1 MRRDEFLEKL
11 PLVRTAGIKSCFEIG
26 NTMVGGGN
34 PVIIAGPCAVES
46 EEQLLSVAE
55 LVKENGAQGL
65 RGGVYKPRSSPYSF
79 QGLGRTGLEYLAR
92 AKAATGLFT
101 VVEVTSVVQIEEVTG
116 YADLIQI
123 GARNMQNFELLK
135 AAGKCPLPVLL
146 KRGLSATIQ
155 ELLQAAEYILK
166 EGNPR
171 VILCERGIRTF
182 ETITRN
188 TLDINAIPLLKQLT
202 HLPVFADP
210 SHGTGRRDLVVPVA
224 KAALSAGADGL
235 IVEVHPDPAVALS
248 DGLQSLDFSGFESL
262 MKELAL
268 YRPQIKRNL
277 SPSFFPNFKRYQ
289 QLAAAGHRYIPVYAE
304 QVNDAETPVTAYT
317 KLTQGVS
324 GFLLESVER
333 GEQVGRYSFIG
344 WDPLF
349 TFKASG
355 GALTCADHNGSCL
368 IKGEPLAEIEKIMNS
383 LKVAP
388 LPELGKFYGGA
399 VGFTGY
405 DYVREIEKLPSKA
418 QSLTSL
424 PDLYWIVPKYMAR
437 FDHVS
442 HKITLIVLSR
452 VEEDDLEAS
461 YGKAERELAD
471 ILTRFDREIHLES
484 IPNKVAGGIN
494 PSREHTLSKAE
505 FMKKVERI
513 KEYIRAGDAFQV
525 VLSHRFS
532 QDYSGDPFLFYRLL
546 RAINPS
552 PYLFYLN
559 FDGLQLAGSSPEVM
573 VRVEEGRTTLKPIA
587 GTRPRGGTAVD
598 DERLRRELLTDEKER
613 AEHMML
619 VDLGR
624 NDLGRVCKFGSVRVT
639 ELMAFESYSHVMH
652 IVSTIQGELLPGY
665 SSFDLLRAVFPA
677 GTLSG
682 APKIRAMEIIEELE
696 PTRREFYGGAVGYL
710 GFNGNMD
717 TCITIRTVLFK
728 DRKAHLQV
736 GAGIVADSVPDR
748 EYEETM
754 QKAGAMLVALSMAG
768 GGAGC

>member
-1 MRRDEFLEKL
+1 MSREEFLENL
-11 PLVRTAGIKSCFEIG
+11 PLVRATGTKSCFELGSIR
-26 NTMVGGGN
+26 VGDGS

-46 EEQLLSVAE
+46 EEQLLNVAKF
-55 LVKENGAQGL
+55 VKDYGAQGL

-79 QGLGRTGLEYLAR
+79 QGLGRIGLEYLAKAR
-92 AKAATGLFT
+92 AGTGLFT
-101 VVEVTSVVQIEEVTG
+101 VVEVTGVAQVEEVAG

-135 AAGKCPLPVLL
+135 AAGKCLLPVLL

-210 SHGTGRRDLVVPVA
+210 SHGTGRSDLVIPVA

-235 IVEVHPDPAVALS
+235 IVEVHPDPTAALS
-248 DGLQSLDFSGFESL
+248 DGVQSLDFSGFQSL
-262 MKELAL
+262 MKQLAL
-268 YRPQIKRNL
+268 KRRQTERNTPL
-277 SPSFFPNFKRYQ
+277 IAPDFKGYQ
-289 QLAAAGHRYIPVYAE
+289 QLAAAGHRHIPVYTE
-304 QVNDAETPVTAYT
+304 LVNDAETPVTAFT
-317 KLTQGVS
+317 KLTQGAG
-324 GFLLESVER
+324 GFLLESVDR

-344 WDPLF
+344 WDPLLV
-349 TFKASG
+349 FKASG
-355 GALTCADHNGSCL
+355 GVLTCADHNGSSL
-368 IKGEPLAEIEKIMNS
+368 IKGEPMAEIEKMLNS

-388 LPELGKFYGGA
+388 LPELGAFYGGA
-399 VGFTGY
+399 VGYTGY
-405 DYVREIEKLPSKA
+405 DYVREIEKLPSQAKP
-418 QSLTSL
+418 LTGL
-424 PDLYWIVPKYMAR
+424 PDLHWIVPKYLAR

-461 YGKAERELAD
+461 FRGAERELEGV
-471 ILTRFDREIHLES
+471 LTRFDHEIHLDP
-484 IPNKVAGGIN
+484 IPNKTGEGIDS
-494 PSREHTLSKAE
+494 PRECTLSKAE
-505 FMKKVERI
+505 FIKRVERI

-525 VLSHRFS
+525 VLSHRIS

-546 RAINPS
+546 RTINPS
-552 PYLFYLN
+552 PYLFYLD
-559 FDGLQLAGSSPEVM
+559 FGPLRLAGSSPEVM
-573 VRVEEGRTTLKPIA
+573 VRLADGIATLKPIA
-587 GTRPRGGTAVD
+587 GTRPRGGSAAE
-598 DERLRRELLTDEKER
+598 DERLRRELLADEKER
-613 AEHMML
+613 AEHVML

-624 NDLGRVCKFGSVRVT
+624 NDLGRVCGFGSVRVK
-639 ELMAFESYSHVMH
+639 ELMAVEFYSHVMH
-652 IVSTIQGELLPGY
+652 IVSEIQGELTPGY
-665 SSFDLLRAVFPA
+665 SCFDLFRAVFPA

-682 APKIRAMEIIEELE
+682 APKIRAMEIIDELE
-696 PTRREFYGGAVGYL
+696 PARRGFYGGAVGYI

-736 GAGIVADSVPDR
+736 GAGIVADSEPER
-748 EYEETM
+748 EYEESM
-754 QKAGAMLVALSMAG
+754 NKAGAMLAALARAG
-768 GGAGC
+768 SDSRC

>member
-1 MRRDEFLEKL
+1 MRRDEFLEKFDF
-11 PLVRTAGIKSCFEIG
+11 PG
-26 NTMVGGGN
+26 
-34 PVIIAGPCAVES
+34 
-46 EEQLLSVAE
+46 
-55 LVKENGAQGL
+55 
-65 RGGVYKPRSSPYSF
+65 F
-79 QGLGRTGLEYLAR
+79 Q
-92 AKAATGLFT
+92 
-101 VVEVTSVVQIEEVTG
+101 
-116 YADLIQI
+116 
-123 GARNMQNFELLK
+123 
-135 AAGKCPLPVLL
+135 
-146 KRGLSATIQ
+146 
-155 ELLQAAEYILK
+155 
-166 EGNPR
+166 
-171 VILCERGIRTF
+171 
-182 ETITRN
+182 
-188 TLDINAIPLLKQLT
+188 
-202 HLPVFADP
+202 
-210 SHGTGRRDLVVPVA
+210 
-224 KAALSAGADGL
+224 
-235 IVEVHPDPAVALS
+235 
-248 DGLQSLDFSGFESL
+248 SL
-262 MKELAL
+262 MKQLAL
-268 YRPQIKRNL
+268 NRRQTEKTTPIIL
-277 SPSFFPNFKRYQ
+277 PEFKRYQ
-289 QLAAAGHRYIPVYAE
+289 QLAAAGYRYIPVYTE

-317 KLTQGVS
+317 KLTQGTS

-349 TFKASG
+349 VFKASG
-355 GALTCADHNGSCL
+355 GVLTCADQNGSCL

-383 LKVAP
+383 LKVAS
-388 LPELGKFYGGA
+388 LPELGKFYGGV

-418 QSLTSL
+418 ESLTGL
-424 PDLYWIVPKYMAR
+424 PDLYWIIPKYIAR

-452 VEEDDLEAS
+452 VEEEDVEAS

-471 ILTRFDREIHLES
+471 ILTRFDREIHLDS
-484 IPNKVAGGIN
+484 IPNKVTQGIN
-494 PSREHTLSKAE
+494 PSRDHILSKAE
-505 FMKKVERI
+505 FIKRVERI

-525 VLSHRFS
+525 VLSHRLS

-546 RAINPS
+546 RTINPS

-559 FDGLQLAGSSPEVM
+559 FSDLQLVGSSPEVM
-573 VRVEEGRTTLKPIA
+573 VRIEEGRATLKPIA

-613 AEHMML
+613 AEHVML

-624 NDLGRVCKFGSVRVT
+624 NDLGKVCKFGSVQVT
-639 ELMAFESYSHVMH
+639 ELMAVELYSHVMH

-736 GAGIVADSVPDR
+736 GAGIVADSAPER
-748 EYEETM
+748 EYEESM
-754 QKAGAMLVALSMAG
+754 QKAGAMLAALSMAG
-768 GGAGC
+768 GGRGVNNHR